1 MSNIDVRI
9 CRFKND
15 ALFAFSMTYDE
26 GTVDCLANALPIHE
40 RFNIPLKSREII
52 TC

>member
-26 GTVDCLANALPIHE
+26 GTVIVYQCPAN
-40 RFNIPLKSREII
+40 S
-52 TC
+52 

>member
-26 GTVDCLANALPIHE
+26 GTVDCDSFFFGFIC
-40 RFNIPLKSREII
+40 FYY
-52 TC
+52 T